1 MPWARKYGYFCSGFA
16 PDSRHDAV
24 LFAHDGVFGAHGN
37 LMLWTGLCALSE
49 PHYLNPFLESK
60 VGNGRL
66 PVGLEQVTD
75 TTTLCNFRHLLE
87 KREPG
92 GLLLAS
98 GMSGNGFKKLSGGTI
113 VDATGKQSSH
123 LSRPVPVLPEVV

>member
-1 MPWARKYGYFCSGFA
+1 
-16 PDSRHDAV
+16 
-24 LFAHDGVFGAHGN
+24 
-37 LMLWTGLCALSE
+37 MLWTRLCALSE
-49 PHYLNPFLESK
+49 PHYLNPFLEPK

-66 PVGLEQVTD
+66 SVGLEQVTD

-113 VDATGKQSSH
+113 VDTTGK
-123 LSRPVPVLPEVV
+123 